1 MVLWLMGKMMVL
13 WLMGKMMVLW
23 LMETS
28 MVPSSWMERLMVR

>member
-1 MVLWLMGKMMVL
+1 MVLGLMGKMMVL